1 MQDRVSD
8 ILAQRRQMESGAA
21 VAIFLSVLLHLSLAA
36 TAAWSV
42 WHGSS
47 SEPKTVMNIRFARPQ
62 AAPEL
67 APAGPAPQPVPVAAP
82 APKPVEKPK
91 PIEKKKTAPPS
102 PFGKS
107 TRKAAELPA
116 PVPRQQPGNPATQQ
130 PVASTTTAAEVPLGG
145 SGVTGLE
152 GGDFPY
158 PLYIEQM
165 KRLIGAHWTRPSASD
180 QTTATIYFVINRDGT
195 IRDTR
200 QEIASGSGLYDRAA
214 LRAVLEASPLPPLP
228 FGYNGTFLGV
238 HLKFR

>member
-8 ILAQRRQMESGAA
+8 ILAQRRKMESGAGLAIFFSVFLHASLTA
-21 VAIFLSVLLHLSLAA
+21 VA
-36 TAAWSV
+36 AWTV
-42 WHGSS
+42 WHSS
-47 SEPKTVMNIRFARPQ
+47 TNAPAPMISIRFAQ
-62 AAPEL
+62 AQPAPEL
-67 APAGPAPQPVPVAAP
+67 APAAPAPQPVPVAAP

-107 TRKAAELPA
+107 TKKAAELP
-116 PVPRQQPGNPATQQ
+116 PPLPKPSNPATQQ
-130 PVASTTTAAEVPLGG
+130 PSTAATTSTAAEVPLGG
-145 SGVTGLE
+145 AGVTGLE

-165 KRLIGAHWTRPSASD
+165 KRLIGAHWTRPSATD
-180 QTTATIYFVINRDGT
+180 QTTATIYFVINRDGSV
-195 IRDTR
+195 RDVK
-200 QEIASGSGLYDRAA
+200 QEISSGSGLYDRAA
-214 LRAVLEASPLPPLP
+214 FRSVLESSPLPPLP